1 MKIGTRKTIGVLENV
16 GGVKGWMPVGDYGL
30 EALMQ

>member
-1 MKIGTRKTIGVLENV
+1 MKIGTRKIGVLENV